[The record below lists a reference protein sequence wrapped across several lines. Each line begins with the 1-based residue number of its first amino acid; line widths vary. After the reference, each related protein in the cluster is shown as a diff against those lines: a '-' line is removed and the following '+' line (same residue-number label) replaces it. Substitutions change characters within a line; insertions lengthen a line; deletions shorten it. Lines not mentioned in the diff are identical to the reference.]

1 MFLIFFIILLIALSS
16 CAKKIQGAG
25 SASIA
30 PSVSEVLLTFQPE
43 VQVLGETQEQD
54 REEKIEDK
62 RGLRIG
68 IGVSNLRPYL
78 VGVYV
83 SEESAFGLGLGGII
97 FSGFQKSYDVLTG
110 DLSFLTRWLKGKNS
124 FLGLGIGVGGSIAQD
139 ENWSRLGKKTNLFE
153 AHFYGQ
159 LHLGVRPPGS
169 GIGVALDFK
178 IGGFYI
184 ASPVFVDI
192 SQELKQQ
199 TGNEYIRERDNI
211 RGLSFTPSFG
221 INWSMVDGKV
231 LSYLGF
237 TLPLTTFLIFE
248 PDFHP
253 YIPSLN
259 FIMVF

>member
-1 MFLIFFIILLIALSS
+1 MIILFIFLSA
-16 CAKKIQGAG
+16 CAKRMEGAG

-43 VQVLGETQEQD
+43 IQDLIETQGEGG
-54 REEKIEDK
+54 EEKKEEK
-62 RGLRIG
+62 SGVRVG
-68 IGVSNLRPYL
+68 IGVSNLRPYF

-83 SEESAFGLGLGGII
+83 SEESALGLGLGGIL

-110 DLSFLTRWLKGKNS
+110 DLSFLRRWIKGKNS

-139 ENWSRLGKKTNLFE
+139 ENWSRPSKKTNLIE
-153 AHFYGQ
+153 THLYGQ
-159 LHLGVRPPGS
+159 LHLGIRPPGS
-169 GIGVALDFK
+169 SIGIALNFK

-184 ASPVFVDI
+184 KSPVFIDI

-199 TGNEYIRERDNI
+199 TGGEYIKERNNI

-231 LSYLGF
+231 LSYLGLA
-237 TLPLTTFLIFE
+237 LPLTTFLIFE

-253 YIPSLN
+253 YVPSFN
-259 FIMVF
+259 FILVF